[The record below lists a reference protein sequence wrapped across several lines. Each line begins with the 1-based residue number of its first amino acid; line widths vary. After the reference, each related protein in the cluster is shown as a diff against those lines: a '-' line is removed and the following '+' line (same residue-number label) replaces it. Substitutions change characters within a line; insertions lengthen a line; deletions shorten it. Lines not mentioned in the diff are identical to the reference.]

1 MSYPGLPAWMV
12 MWGLAL
18 ATYAALK
25 WLTWFRARRLVG
37 ASIRRQLGYL
47 LLWPGMDALR
57 FLDSERAARR
67 PTVVEAVATSVCLAG
82 GALLFWAA
90 ARLAYPRWP
99 LLAGWIG
106 LVGLALMLHFGA
118 FRMLSM
124 FWRFNGVDASP
135 LMEAPVLARSLG
147 EFWSKR
153 WNTAFHVLARDFVVA
168 PSRHT
173 VGAAGAVMLAFLASG
188 LVHDLV
194 ISVPARAGFGLP
206 TAYFLLQGFALLFE
220 RSRIGHQL
228 RLQTGVRGR
237 VYALAIAI
245 LPAFWLFHPPFVFN
259 VFLPF
264 MHVGGAL

>member
-1 MSYPGLPAWMV
+1 MSHSGLPAWV
-12 MWGLAL
+12 LMWGLSIAIF
-18 ATYAALK
+18 ASLK
-25 WLTWFRARRLVG
+25 WLTWWRARRLVG
-37 ASIRRQLGYL
+37 ASMRRQLAYL
-47 LLWPGMDALR
+47 LLWPGMDAVR

-67 PTVVEAVATSVCLAG
+67 PAVAEALVTSACLAG
-82 GALLFWAA
+82 GAVLFWAA
-90 ARLAYPRWP
+90 ARLTYPKWP
-99 LLAGWIG
+99 LAAGWIG

-206 TAYFLLQGFALLFE
+206 TAFFLLQGLALLFE
-220 RSRIGHQL
+220 RGAIGH
-228 RLQTGVRGR
+228 RLGLGSGLRGR
-237 VYALAIAI
+237 VYALAIVAV
-245 LPAFWLFHPPFVFN
+245 PAFWLFHPAFVIN